1 MAIKKQNTPTSLSEL
16 KTQSKIDKEHNLR
29 LIKKL
34 KTKKNQ
40 IVDSIFQ
47 NAHDTIFSCTDCLK
61 CANCCKTTGPKFT
74 IKDLERIAKHLN
86 LKPGAF
92 IEKFLKT
99 DEDNDL
105 VLQVLPCPF
114 LANDNYCSIYN
125 VRPKACKEYPHTDRV
140 NQYQLL
146 NLNLKNTEI
155 CPAVLD
161 MFKLIRVKME

>member
-1 MAIKKQNTPTSLSEL
+1 M
-16 KTQSKIDKEHNLR
+16 
-29 LIKKL
+29 
-34 KTKKNQ
+34 
-40 IVDSIFQ
+40 
-47 NAHDTIFSCTDCLK
+47 
-61 CANCCKTTGPKFT
+61 
-74 IKDLERIAKHLN
+74 ERIAKHLN